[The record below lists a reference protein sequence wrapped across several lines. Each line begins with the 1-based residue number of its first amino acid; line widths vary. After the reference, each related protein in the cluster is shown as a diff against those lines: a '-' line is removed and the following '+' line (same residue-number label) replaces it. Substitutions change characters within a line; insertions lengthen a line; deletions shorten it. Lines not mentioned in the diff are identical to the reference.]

1 MSSSAQQL
9 HSPVDFVVI
18 DSVLDTTN
26 NPVPPATTT
35 TTTYAQKQP
44 DRFATFKAN
53 RKEVEKAR
61 SAGFISKKDRLKPKG
76 KFEVGSKKEV
86 KVSDGRTVDI
96 FVGNKGQH
104 AREFVL
110 KGMFLGMVGRG
121 WGAAVMACRLL
132 RAYRIHLD
140 SFS

>member
-9 HSPVDFVVI
+9 LSPIDFVVI

-26 NPVPPATTT
+26 NPTLPATTIIYT
-35 TTTYAQKQP
+35 QKQP

-53 RKEVEKAR
+53 KKEGEKTR
-61 SAGFISKKDRLKPKG
+61 SDGFLSKKDRLKLKG
-76 KFEVGSKKEV
+76 KFEVGSKMEV
-86 KVSDGRTVDI
+86 KVSDSRTADI

-110 KGMFLGMVGRG
+110 KGMFLGMVVRG
-121 WGAAVMACRLL
+121 WGAIVMACRLL